1 MILRDLEL
9 GAIQAHILYH
19 ATVQPV
25 YGSWMAEELARH
37 GFSISYG
44 TLYPMLHRMRQE
56 GLLDCEEQREGSQ
69 VRKYYTITEQGLREL
84 EQIRHLIR
92 ELYQEVV
99 VEAEERASQKQ
110 NSEEGGASW

>member
-19 ATVQPV
+19 ATVQPI
-25 YGSWMAEELARH
+25 YGSWMAEELALH

-56 GLLDCEEQREGSQ
+56 GLLVCEEQREGSQ
-69 VRKYYTITEQGLREL
+69 VRKYYTATEQGIQEL
-84 EQIRHLIR
+84 EQVRHLIR

-99 VEAEERASQKQ
+99 VEAQTSQLLKPRLQGEESY
-110 NSEEGGASW
+110 